1 MVVVILMLLT
11 EMWISGKSA
20 RCEFCRH
27 VIDIRVFPNSKCTSE
42 GKTVLLQNPGKMSFD
57 KLLLLFNSLIAVFAV
72 IVFDHHGHRDFPK
85 FGYNL

>member
-20 RCEFCRH
+20 GCEFCRY

-57 KLLLLFNSLIAVFAV
+57 ILLLFNSLIAVFAV

-85 FGYNL
+85 FGFNL